1 MTNPTVPLRFAGE
14 LPPERFNM
22 ARYVIGA
29 AAARD
34 GRKIALEVVT
44 DAASARPAEAWTYA
58 EIEDAVLRTA
68 AALLVK
74 GLLPGDRLMIR
85 MPNESGYAVLFFAAI
100 AAGLVPIPTSS
111 QLTAAEAQFI
121 LEDSGARAI
130 ALSPDLPIERL
141 PAGVALIEAAEAS
154 RMRNWRSRAEYR
166 DSRADDPAYMVYT
179 SGTTSRPKGV
189 LHAQRAAWGRR
200 PMYEGWYGIGNGDRM
215 LHTGAFNWTYTLG
228 TGLTD
233 PWANGATS
241 IIYTGEK
248 DPALWPRLIAAHGAT
263 IFAAVPG
270 LYRQILKYAEPTP
283 ESLGV
288 LRHGLIAGEAM
299 PPALFAEWK
308 GRTGRTLYEALGM
321 SELST
326 FVSSSP
332 SVPPKTGA
340 VGRPQTGR
348 VVAII
353 PLEGGTDPL
362 PPGEHGLLAAHRS
375 DPGLML
381 GYWQRPDEEA
391 QVLRGEWF
399 VGGDVC
405 SMDADG
411 YVTHHGRA
419 NDLMKAL
426 GYRVAP
432 QEVEAVI
439 GQHPAVAEV
448 ACAEARVR
456 EDLSVIAAFVVLRD
470 GMNTTRE
477 EIMAFAAARLAP
489 YKAPREV
496 IFLAHL
502 PRAPNGKLLR
512 RELRLKPLGG
522 PSH

>member
-1 MTNPTVPLRFAGE
+1 
-14 LPPERFNM
+14 M

-29 AAARD
+29 AAARN
-34 GRKIALEVVT
+34 GGKVALEVVT
-44 DAASARPAEAWTYA
+44 DAAASRPAEAWTYA

-68 AALLVK
+68 AALLAR
-74 GLLPGDRLMIR
+74 GLEPGDRLMIR
-85 MPNESGYAVLFFAAI
+85 MPNESGYAILFFGAI

-130 ALSPDLPIERL
+130 AIAPDLPVERL
-141 PAGVALIEAAEAS
+141 TAGVMPIESEEAC
-154 RMRNWRSRAEYR
+154 RMRDWRSRADYR
-166 DSRADDPAYMVYT
+166 DSLADDPAYMVYT

-189 LHAQRAAWGRR
+189 QHAQRAAWGRR
-200 PMYEGWYGIGNGDRM
+200 PMYAGWYGLGASDRM

-233 PWANGATS
+233 PWANGATC

-248 DPALWPRLIAAHGAT
+248 DPALWPRLIAGHCAT

-270 LYRQILKYAEPTP
+270 LYRQILKYAAPTR
-283 ESLGV
+283 ESLAN

-299 PPALFAEWK
+299 PPALFEEWRE
-308 GRTGRTLYEALGM
+308 RTGRILYEALGM

-332 SVPPKTGA
+332 VVPPRPGA
-340 VGRPQTGR
+340 VGRPQAGR
-348 VVAII
+348 AVAII

-381 GYWQRPDEEA
+381 GYWQRPEEER

-399 VGGDVC
+399 IGGDVC
-405 SMDADG
+405 SMDGDG

-432 QEVEAVI
+432 QEVEAAI

-470 GMNTTRE
+470 HMQATKE
-477 EIMAFAAARLAP
+477 EIIAFASARLAA
-489 YKAPREV
+489 YKTPREV
-496 IFLAHL
+496 VFLEHL

-512 RELRLKPLGG
+512 RELRLPAKA
-522 PSH
+522 SAEK